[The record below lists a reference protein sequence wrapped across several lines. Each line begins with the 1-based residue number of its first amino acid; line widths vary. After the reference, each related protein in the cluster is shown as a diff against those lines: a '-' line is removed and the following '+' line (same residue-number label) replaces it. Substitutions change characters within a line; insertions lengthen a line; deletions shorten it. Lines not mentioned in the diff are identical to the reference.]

1 MRVVQSR
8 TRRRDSASG
17 FSKLCSWRR
26 MDSRYSGYSLA
37 WSLRPAYT
45 SSGLSVGTA
54 GQGATF
60 GVAISMPPADVGL
73 AHCSSLSVGLT
84 RELSGSDDVRIC
96 LWRTIVKRFQAAYHF
111 PAALT
116 LLSSRGKFRQYS

>member
-1 MRVVQSR
+1 MRVVQSS

-60 GVAISMPPADVGL
+60 GVAISLPPANVGL
-73 AHCSSLSVGLT
+73 AHYRSLLVGLT
-84 RELSGSDDVRIC
+84 RELSGSDDVRYMPAEDNCQEISGG
-96 LWRTIVKRFQAAYHF
+96 HPF
-111 PAALT
+111 PRLP
-116 LLSSRGKFRQYS
+116 